1 MCARRGIRTLAQGK
15 PRQSSESQNQALIT
29 LGSRCAALGRGE
41 QLSLSLVGTCA
52 PRDQLCKGV
61 ARAARPSSSLGCPG
75 LATHRLCSRLA
86 SDLTSSQGAPP
97 HPSGP
102 RCWETLIQ
110 NSAGHSAN
118 LASPPSP
125 LACFKRPGPL
135 IRTGRLG
142 PHPAQARADFSGH
155 KTCKP
160 FPVGSPGDAACRSLG
175 GESLPL
181 ATGRA
186 GAAAASSLLGGR
198 GSGSRV
204 RGCALAHA
212 SQGLAPCGHW
222 ESMAEQMSAPTQP
235 PQRPPASSSLPA
247 DPVCPHTRPSSG
259 GTFRRW
265 IPGCFSGC
273 RQHLCRYAVMPFFPV
288 YLEFL

>member
-1 MCARRGIRTLAQGK
+1 MCCPGQRRAAFPQPGGDLCSPRSALQGRGK
-15 PRQSSESQNQALIT
+15 SSEAQLQPGVSRPGHSQAVQQAG
-29 LGSRCAALGRGE
+29 LGSH
-41 QLSLSLVGTCA
+41 QL
-52 PRDQLCKGV
+52 P
-61 ARAARPSSSLGCPG
+61 GC
-75 LATHRLCSRLA
+75 
-86 SDLTSSQGAPP
+86 PP